1 MRKFP
6 VIGKTTRKTL
16 CLSLLLPF
24 LLISACSSVPEK
36 TYSLRPASAICLP
49 SFPDQ
54 DGWYGG
60 DGAYSI
66 RLDDRRTLWLFG
78 DTFVSDQQGRQDRTD
93 MKVVWGTTLAISTCT
108 ADAEFQIRYF
118 IKKKN
123 GEFVSFFGDQE
134 WLWPQDPF
142 IVDHKLYVPLISV
155 KANPEISGPFK
166 FEITGHKFARIKNFT
181 GADPHHWMIEE
192 INLTPGI
199 PDGIK
204 AFATTSVVYRGYVY
218 FYPLYSSTEKGMSI
232 LGNILARIP
241 AEKLGNPAGA
251 IEYFNKNGQW
261 QKKLDPASVKVVLN
275 AAVSELSVRY
285 HQDDGKWI
293 AVYMSLRNNGD
304 QMLYQTADTLEGP
317 WAEPK
322 VLIAQIPEVDRTSP
336 RYDKNNF
343 CYAGKEHPE
352 FARGRSLVVTYVCN
366 SFEDL
371 EKNTSFI
378 RKNLF
383 LYRPVVK
390 SPMH

>member
-6 VIGKTTRKTL
+6 LMGKTMRKTL

-24 LLISACSSVPEK
+24 LLIPACSFFPEK
-36 TYSLRPASAICLP
+36 AFQSRSESAICLP
-49 SFPDQ
+49 GFPDQ

-66 RLDDRRTLWLFG
+66 RLDDRRVLWLFG
-78 DTFVSDQQGRQDRTD
+78 DTFVSDQPGRQDRAD
-93 MKVVWGTTLAISTCT
+93 MKVVWGTTLAVSTCT
-108 ADAEFQIRYF
+108 ANAKFQIRYF

-123 GEFVSFFGDQE
+123 GQFVSFFGDKE

-155 KANPEISGPFK
+155 KANPEIKGPFQ
-166 FEITGHKFARIKNFT
+166 FEVIGHKFARINNFE
-181 GADPHHWMIEE
+181 GADPQQWIIDE
-192 INLTPGI
+192 IDLTPGI

-204 AFATTSVVYRGYVY
+204 AFATTSVVHGGYVY
-218 FYPLYSSTEKGMSI
+218 FYPLYGSTKDGVSI

-241 AEKLGNPAGA
+241 ADKLGSPAGA
-251 IEYFNKNGQW
+251 IEYLTRNGQW
-261 QKKLDPASVKVVLN
+261 EKKLDPASVKVVLN

-304 QMLYQTADTLEGP
+304 QMLYQTASSLEGP

-352 FARGRSLVVTYVCN
+352 FARGRKLVVTYVCN

-383 LYRPVVK
+383 LYRPVVQ
-390 SPMH
+390 SPLH